1 MRAQPGQADRQARL
15 AAEGRRREERGARDS
30 ERDER
35 DAERDAIDQRGGG
48 VWPPRHGEGSHGGA
62 KKRCDAP
69 QQAFERHGVSR
80 QPLFFRRM
88 PRPPPSL
95 AAPSLISS
103 MPRRSSAAISFI
115 SDSTLPRTTP
125 SLASIRWIVD
135 RERRAALARARWSMP
150 ARARAAR
157 SSRDVSIM
165 KSV

>member
-1 MRAQPGQADRQARL
+1 MRAQPGQADRQARF
-15 AAEGRRREERGARDS
+15 AAEGRGCEERGARDS
-30 ERDER
+30 QRDKR
-35 DAERDAIDQRGGG
+35 DAERDAVDQRGGG

-62 KKRCDAP
+62 KKRGDAP

-115 SDSTLPRTTP
+115 SDSTFPRTTP
-125 SLASIRWIVD
+125 SLASILWMVGRD
-135 RERRAALARARWSMP
+135 KRAVLASARWSMP

-157 SSRDVSIM
+157 N
-165 KSV
+165 